1 MRNIDGAWIRSYL
14 GLDNIGSRSP
24 MIIFIIISYLFNR
37 TFYDLSVRVFMIYLL
52 GAYK

>member
-1 MRNIDGAWIRSYL
+1 MRVWSRSYL
-14 GLDNIGSRSP
+14 GLNKIVSLSS

-37 TFYDLSVRVFMIYLL
+37 TFYDLLVRVFMIYLL